1 MRSHPPVKEAAELES
16 HPTRDLYAAPQVGN
30 RFDWHVPH
38 RGAPPPSPY
47 ANGIYHGRIILP
59 ATYPLK
65 PPNFRFLTPT
75 GRFEVNREIC
85 LSISGHH
92 EETWQPAWGIRT
104 ALVAIRSFMDSE
116 AKGQVGG
123 LECDRSVRERMAGE
137 SGAWRCATCAKCNAE
152 ILKEREEAC
161 AEGGGEASEEVVPD
175 ELRLAYRDEL
185 DKTKGA
191 EAAGD
196 ADTGAAE
203 GAESS
208 KKSSDTPPPVQ
219 SAPAPA
225 PVPRHTRTG
234 TQPVV
239 IAPGR
244 QQPQDRSLQWIDTGI
259 YGIVAALVFLVLKKF
274 AS

>member
-1 MRSHPPVKEAAELES
+1 
-16 HPTRDLYAAPQVGN
+16 
-30 RFDWHVPH
+30 
-38 RGAPPPSPY
+38 
-47 ANGIYHGRIILP
+47 
-59 ATYPLK
+59 
-65 PPNFRFLTPT
+65 
-75 GRFEVNREIC
+75 
-85 LSISGHH
+85 
-92 EETWQPAWGIRT
+92 
-104 ALVAIRSFMDSE
+104 
-116 AKGQVGG
+116 
-123 LECDRSVRERMAGE
+123 
-137 SGAWRCATCAKCNAE
+137 
-152 ILKEREEAC
+152 LKEREEAC

-234 TQPVV
+234 TQPVI